1 MAGARRFRF
10 EQRVILD
17 TDLAGLYG
25 VPTSRFH
32 EAVKR
37 NLDRFPEDFM
47 LRLTPSEW
55 SALTSQSAMSKPG
68 RCGRRTLPF
77 AFTEHGALMAASIL
91 NSPKAVAISIY
102 VIRAF
107 V

>member
-1 MAGARRFRF
+1 
-10 EQRVILD
+10 
-17 TDLAGLYG
+17 
-25 VPTSRFH
+25 
-32 EAVKR
+32 
-37 NLDRFPEDFM
+37 
-47 LRLTPSEW
+47 
-55 SALTSQSAMSKPG
+55 MSKPG